1 MRNFAR
7 AWFIAAAFSLSAIA
21 PVQATPVAGKT
32 ISSIVIDSAAY
43 SVTFFDTSLSQISSA
58 FQFSFDTFVH
68 ASDAAKAIVANQTFQ
83 NMIVMAN
90 TTSTPGSYYTGLI
103 VPYGTF
109 LPMST
114 RPLEY
119 RGAVYQA
126 KTGGIDDLPLF
137 YYPTNNQD
145 TTGDY
150 TFVGYTVTAYAA
162 PGMTVPAAVPE
173 PASIALVAFALFG
186 LGYIRRRS

>member
-1 MRNFAR
+1 MRNLVR
-7 AWFIAAAFSLSAIA
+7 ACFIAAAFSLPAIA
-21 PVQATPVAGKT
+21 PAQATPLAGKT
-32 ISSIVIDSAAY
+32 ISSIVIDGVAY

-58 FQFSFDTFVH
+58 FQFTFDTFVH

-83 NMIVMAN
+83 NMIAIAN
-90 TTSTPGSYYTGLI
+90 TTAGTYYTGLI

-109 LPMST
+109 LPMSA
-114 RPLEY
+114 RPVEY

-126 KTGGIDDLPLF
+126 NTGGVDDLPLF
-137 YYPTNNQD
+137 YYPTNNLN

-150 TFVGYTVTAYAA
+150 TFVGYTVTAYAG
-162 PGMTVPAAVPE
+162 PGSTVPAAVPE

-186 LGYIRRRS
+186 LGYIRRRT

>member
-7 AWFIAAAFSLSAIA
+7 AYFIAAAFSLSAIA
-21 PVQATPVAGKT
+21 PVQATPLAGKT
-32 ISSIVIDSAAY
+32 ISSIPIDGAAY
-43 SVTFFDTSLSQISSA
+43 SVTFFDASLSQISSA

-83 NMIVMAN
+83 NMIAIAN
-90 TTSTPGSYYTGLI
+90 TTAGTYYTGLI

>member
-32 ISSIVIDSAAY
+32 ISRIVIDSAAY

-83 NMIVMAN
+83 NMIAIAN
-90 TTSTPGSYYTGLI
+90 TTAGTYYTGLI

>member
-43 SVTFFDTSLSQISSA
+43 SVTFFDTSLSQVSSA

-83 NMIVMAN
+83 NMIAIAN
-90 TTSTPGSYYTGLI
+90 TTPGSYYTGLI

-162 PGMTVPAAVPE
+162 PGTTVPAAVPE
-173 PASIALVAFALFG
+173 PASIALVALALFG

>member
-43 SVTFFDTSLSQISSA
+43 SVTFFDTSLSQVSSA

-83 NMIVMAN
+83 NMIAIAN
-90 TTSTPGSYYTGLI
+90 TTPGSYYTGLI

-119 RGAVYQA
+119 RGAVYH
-126 KTGGIDDLPLF
+126 
-137 YYPTNNQD
+137 YPTNNQD